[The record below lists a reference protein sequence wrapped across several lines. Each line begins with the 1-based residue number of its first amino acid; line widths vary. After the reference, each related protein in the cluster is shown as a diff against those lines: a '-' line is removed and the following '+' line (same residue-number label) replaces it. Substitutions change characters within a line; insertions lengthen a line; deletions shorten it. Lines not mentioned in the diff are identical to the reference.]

1 MCGILGAFGA
11 ALPERE
17 TFQKALNTLARRGPD
32 GEGIFATPTCL
43 LGHRRL
49 AIIDLATG
57 AQPMTSFDG
66 RFTITF
72 NGEIYNYREL
82 KKELEG
88 GYPFSTNSDT
98 EVILA
103 GYRAWGRGIL
113 DRLEGMFAFAIL
125 DTEKQELFC
134 ARDPFGI
141 KPLVYGVRGNTFFFA
156 SEIKALRALGV
167 FDGGID
173 EARIPEF
180 FALKHIPAPHTIYQG
195 IKKLPAGHFLC
206 SRFSGTALTIEEPVQ
221 YWSPNSSFRAEPR
234 EAGRS
239 REISSMRS
247 FDSPDFVGVAQDDV
261 RSWLLDS
268 VKAHL
273 VSDVPVGA
281 FLSGGLDSSS
291 IVWAMSQFTRP
302 KTFTVGFKEMPDDPD
317 LLHARLVAEHFNT
330 EHTEILLDLDL
341 RNTFSNVMR
350 YFDEPF
356 ADPATVMN
364 WYVAQATSGQVKVA
378 LSGDGG
384 DELFFGYDA
393 YAAIGAAATMRRLLP
408 WFDARSFIVQRYFG
422 YDPRV
427 QKRVVRGAKT
437 ITQPFVGWEVAWRG
451 LKEAVR
457 QMDLMYTLPEYYLRK
472 VDGVSMMNSLEVR
485 VPMVSRA
492 FAAHILPLPAALHYD
507 KNVGKA
513 LLRKAMTG
521 VLPEPVL
528 TRKKQGFTRP
538 WKTLF
543 AGSMR
548 DMVRER
554 LLSQDMARSGWFSM
568 DHIGL
573 MLRDQEEGR
582 RDYANMLFRL
592 LVFSE
597 WLDTQTV

>member
-1 MCGILGAFGA
+1 MCGILGSFGTR
-11 ALPERE
+11 LPERE
-17 TFQKALNTLARRGPD
+17 TFQKALDTLARRGPD

-66 RFTITF
+66 RFIITF

-88 GYPFSTNSDT
+88 VYPFSTNSDT

-141 KPLVYGVRGNTFFFA
+141 KPFVYGTAGNTFFFA
-156 SEIKALRALGV
+156 SEIKALRALGI
-167 FDGGID
+167 FEGGID

-180 FALKHIPAPHTIYQG
+180 FALKHIPAPHTIYRD

-206 SRFSGTALTIEEPVQ
+206 SRLDGNVLTVDEPVSFWSPDSELCERIGTIE
-221 YWSPNSSFRAEPR
+221 
-234 EAGRS
+234 S
-239 REISSMRS
+239 RLDAIARPLASLQHDIRT
-247 FDSPDFVGVAQDDV
+247 
-261 RSWLLDS
+261 WLLDS

-273 VSDVPVGA
+273 VSDVPIGA

-317 LLHARLVAEHFNT
+317 LFHARLVAKHFNT

-341 RNTFSNVMR
+341 RDTFSKVMR

-384 DELFFGYDA
+384 DELFFGYDT

-408 WFDARSFIVQRYFG
+408 WLDSRSFILQRYFG
-422 YDPRV
+422 YNPRM
-427 QKRVVRGAKT
+427 QKRVLRGAQQ
-437 ITQPFVGWEVAWRG
+437 IREPFIDWEVDGRD

-457 QMDLMYTLPEYYLRK
+457 QMDIAYTLPEYYLRK

-485 VPMVSRA
+485 VPFVSRA
-492 FAAHILPLPAALHYD
+492 FAAHILPLPVAAHYD
-507 KNVGKA
+507 ERAGKA
-513 LLRKAMTG
+513 LLRQAMAG

-538 WKTLF
+538 WRTLF

-554 LLSQDMARSGWFSM
+554 LLSQNMARSGWFNM
-568 DHIGL
+568 NYLGM
-573 MLRDQEEGR
+573 MLLDQEEGR

-597 WLDTQTV
+597 WLEAQTV